1 MTDSFPSF
9 FHTNI
14 SLLVLIAIIT
24 ISVVFTFYLY
34 RKTTPPI
41 SNSWRIFLAILRFLS
56 LAGILILLFAP
67 ELSVIWYQDK
77 LKSIVIAVDRSSSM
91 GIAEAGRKRSER
103 ANQFAAEFADKYSDI
118 ADIRLYSFNSDT
130 LAGVMAENDTTFGGT
145 DYSRSITSIVSA
157 EESIDELILLT
168 DGNLTMGNDPLYLSL
183 INMPRISTIGY
194 GDTIEVTD
202 LIIMDVRSNDIVYE
216 GKPVQLQVELMLRGK
231 SGINT
236 ILTVK
241 QNGKII
247 AAENIDLNNTGSIM
261 SKSLEITPYRTG
273 INRYV
278 IEISGI
284 ENEKNVSN
292 NRYVKTIN
300 VRKGKIKTGL
310 IASKIDFDTKFLI
323 SLLEK
328 NDEIDFSS
336 SVIPASRPPFFNNI
350 TKIINE
356 AEVLIL
362 YNFPSGSRYW
372 QELTVLSEQKSPV
385 LMIMNER
392 ITSENVEFIKRFLP
406 IRSMKNSGQTFHT
419 QVVRTMSG
427 KLFPQLNVFDSENQN
442 MTFWEK
448 CPPIQIPF
456 YDIKYGPGVTVLL
469 ESKSIQPQI
478 KTKIPVLLSYR
489 SAGTKSMIMF
499 GSGFWRWHFSLAEDK
514 EYNKGWSHLLKN
526 IVRWLGSGNKDK
538 NVILTTGKKTFE
550 LGEYISPVTQVYD
563 GSFNPVDDAVVQTE
577 ISGPGGKFEIYG
589 DSNGQGTYSSRFMT
603 FAEGDYQIR
612 TTAFKNDIKL
622 GSDSLNIF
630 VIPVNREF
638 MFTNQ
643 NYTFLQQLSEKFN
656 GKYYHENIAKDLPD
670 DLDLSPKRERQEL
683 TVELWHKMA
692 ILIIILILLSVE
704 WFIRKRL
711 GLA

>member
-1 MTDSFPSF
+1 MTDSFPSY

-14 SLLVLIAIIT
+14 SFLVLIAIIL
-24 ISVVFTFYLY
+24 ISVIFSYYLY
-34 RKTTPPI
+34 RKTIPPI

-56 LAGILILLFAP
+56 LAGILILLFTP

-77 LKSIVIAVDRSSSM
+77 LKNIVIAVDRSSSM
-91 GIAEAGRKRSER
+91 GIAEEGRKRSGR
-103 ANQFAAEFADKYSDI
+103 ANQFAAEFSDKYSDI
-118 ADIRLYSFNSDT
+118 ADIRVYSFNSDT
-130 LAGVMAENDTTFGGT
+130 IAGVMAENDTAFGGT

-157 EESIDELILLT
+157 EKSIDELIILT

-202 LIIMDVRSNDIVYE
+202 LIIMDVRSNDIVFE
-216 GKPVQLQVELMLRGK
+216 GKPVQLQVELMLRGEVGK
-231 SGINT
+231 NT
-236 ILTVK
+236 TLTIK

-247 AAENIDLNNTGSIM
+247 AAENIDLNNTGSII
-261 SKSLEITPYRTG
+261 SKSLEITPHRTG
-273 INRYV
+273 TNRYV
-278 IEISGI
+278 IEVAEIK
-284 ENEKNVSN
+284 NEKNVSN

-310 IASKIDFDTKFLI
+310 IASTIDFDTKFLI

-336 SVIPASRPPFFNNI
+336 SVISGNRQPFFNNI

-362 YNFPSGSRYW
+362 YNFPSGSRYR
-372 QELTVLSEQKSPV
+372 QELTVLREQKTPV
-385 LMIMNER
+385 LMIMNEG
-392 ITSENVEFIKRFLP
+392 ITTENIEFIKSFLP
-406 IRSMKNSGQTFHT
+406 IRSMKNSGQTFQT
-419 QVVRTMSG
+419 QVARTMSG
-427 KLFPQLNVFDSENQN
+427 KLFPQLNVFDSENRN
-442 MTFWEK
+442 KTFWEK
-448 CPPIQIPF
+448 CPPIQLPF

-469 ESKSIQPQI
+469 ESKSIQPGI
-478 KTKIPVLLSYR
+478 KTKMPVLLSHR
-489 SAGTKSMIMF
+489 SAGIKSMIMF

-514 EYNKGWSHLLKN
+514 EYNKGWTYLLKN
-526 IVRWLGSGNKDK
+526 IVRWLGSGTKDK

-589 DSNGQGTYSSRFMT
+589 DGNGQGSYSGRFMA
-603 FAEGDYQIR
+603 FAEGNYQIR
-612 TTAFKNDIKL
+612 TTAFKNDIEL

-670 DLDLSPKRERQEL
+670 DLDLSPKRERREL

-692 ILIIILILLSVE
+692 MLIIILILLSAE